1 MLLGEAPV
9 VGGSLL
15 GDRPGACADGA
26 SGPRAEDGDI
36 CYCAAVANQLVAPTR
51 NISTTKLR
59 GLTTHANVSKV
70 WALAPRAPSL
80 SLLLGGA

>member
-36 CYCAAVANQLVAPTR
+36 CFCAAVANQLVAPTR

-59 GLTTHANVSKV
+59 GLTTRERFKSV
-70 WALAPRAPSL
+70 WALAPPRPSL
-80 SLLLGGA
+80 SLLPGGA